1 MKLLLTGASG
11 QLGRQLQRAAH
22 AHTVTAVDHH
32 ALDICSLAAAR
43 EAVRAHRPDVVINA
57 AAYNQV
63 DKAETEPDAAFAAN
77 ALGPRN
83 LALAAAEVS
92 AALVHVSSDY
102 VFNGR
107 KGVAYHE
114 YDTPDPLS
122 VYGHSKLAGERA
134 VQQANPRHYV
144 VRTAWVY
151 EPHGHGFAHVICRLA
166 AAQRQVK
173 VAHDQVGSP
182 TAAEDLAQGILQ
194 LIESEA
200 YGTYHLAG
208 GGGPASWYDFAT
220 HLIAE
225 MHLDCE
231 VVPVPSSEFP
241 RPAPRPAYAALTS
254 LQDPRIQLPDWRD
267 GVARFARAHSSGL
280 AGG

>member
-1 MKLLLTGASG
+1 MRLLVTGASG
-11 QLGRQLQRAAH
+11 QLGRQLQRAAAGH
-22 AHTVTAVDHH
+22 EVV
-32 ALDICSLAAAR
+32 ALDHCALEITNLAHVR
-43 EAVRAHRPDVVINA
+43 EAVRAHHPNVVINA

-63 DKAETEPDAAFAAN
+63 DRAETEPDAAFAAN

-92 AALVHVSSDY
+92 AAIVHVSSDY

-107 KGVAYHE
+107 KRAPYHE
-114 YDTPDPLS
+114 FDPADPLS

-151 EPHGHGFAHVICRLA
+151 EPRGHGFAHVMRRLGA
-166 AAQRQVK
+166 SQREVR
-173 VAHDQVGSP
+173 VVDDQFGSP

-194 LIESEA
+194 LIESQA
-200 YGTYHLAG
+200 YGTFHLAG
-208 GGGPASWYDFAT
+208 GGAPASWREFAAA
-220 HLIAE
+220 LFEALQLQCVAVPASSAE
-225 MHLDCE
+225 F
-231 VVPVPSSEFP
+231 V
-241 RPAPRPAYAALTS
+241 RPALRPVYAALTS

-267 GVARFARAHSSGL
+267 GVARFARDMAP
-280 AGG
+280 